1 MSKVMQVQIA
11 LMSTALA
18 LPVFAGPSTFCNPL
32 SIPGMPIG
40 AYCRGHENGTEFPK
54 DAWSQRFWNAGICNG
69 GTMKQHREIADPVT
83 YVEGNTWY
91 LYPSLG
97 LLWKS
102 ENCGGTWERVD
113 VSERND
119 YAPAVA
125 KLGSRYYLCTSFGNI
140 RVGDSPTGPFTDLGP
155 FDMSS
160 FGPEKMPGTGDPAL
174 LADEGR
180 LYLYWGCC
188 AAPKALWVVELDPE
202 NPVKGKG
209 NAKCLME
216 YDEAKYP
223 WLNELIEGV
232 WAFRRGDT
240 YYLCYATGNTI
251 NPDYVWCCSKSSSP
265 MGPFTPQ
272 KRNPFFAT
280 TKGLV
285 TGTSHG
291 SIWSDKDGDWWI
303 NYCIAVSAYHG
314 FERMIGQD
322 RLFFDEDGDIS
333 VGSATSTPQWLPS
346 SGKKGDTG
354 WKRIE
359 VVRTDAWAACDD
371 AIRSWWAMPREKRE
385 AAFFFGREAT
395 VRAFRVIW
403 RDLGLDIERGVK
415 PGAYQYRIDRREGGE
430 WKTWLDATDN
440 STDLTVDYREAPEA
454 TADAV
459 RITVVGA
466 PEGITPALADFAV
479 FGN

>member
-11 LMSTALA
+11 LMSAALA

-113 VSERND
+113 VSDRND

-303 NYCIAVSAYHG
+303 NYCVAVGAYHG
-314 FERMIGQD
+314 FERLIGQD

-466 PEGITPALADFAV
+466 PEGIRPALADFAV